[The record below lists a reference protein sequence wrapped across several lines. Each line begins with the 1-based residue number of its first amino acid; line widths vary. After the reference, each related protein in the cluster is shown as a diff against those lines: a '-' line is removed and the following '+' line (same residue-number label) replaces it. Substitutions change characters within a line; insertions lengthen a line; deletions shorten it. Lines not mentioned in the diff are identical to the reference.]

1 MENAVLRLRIRQKLQ
16 DGRLPLNGIS
26 RIWGGPPAGEHC
38 DACDRLITEP
48 LVIEGIASLV
58 AGRQSVQMHVECFA
72 IWDDE
77 RQAGASS
84 ITDARSSSPCHDSR
98 EAP

>member
-1 MENAVLRLRIRQKLQ
+1 MESVAIRLLIRQKLL

-38 DACDRLITEP
+38 DGCDSLITEP
-48 LVIEGIASLV
+48 LVIEGIASLL

-72 IWDDE
+72 IWDEE
-77 RQAGASS
+77 RQEP
-84 ITDARSSSPCHDSR
+84 RP
-98 EAP
+98 